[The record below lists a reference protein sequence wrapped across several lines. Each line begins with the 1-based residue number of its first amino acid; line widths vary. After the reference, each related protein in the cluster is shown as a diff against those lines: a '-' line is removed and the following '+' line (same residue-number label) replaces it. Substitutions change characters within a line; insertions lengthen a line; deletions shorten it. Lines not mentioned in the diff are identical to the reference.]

1 MKAQRKKSSPRLIN
15 SLGSSY
21 DLFFHGCD
29 DTYPHVPFGMCTQ
42 ARSNYSLD
50 CPDELLA
57 LLELEVDDDEESDVA
72 ELGPAFGQHTLQ

>member
-1 MKAQRKKSSPRLIN
+1 
-15 SLGSSY
+15 
-21 DLFFHGCD
+21 
-29 DTYPHVPFGMCTQ
+29 MCTQ

>member
-1 MKAQRKKSSPRLIN
+1 MTFSFTGEMIPIHMSP
-15 SLGSSY
+15 LGCALKQ
-21 DLFFHGCD
+21 D
-29 DTYPHVPFGMCTQ
+29 Q
-42 ARSNYSLD
+42 NYSLD